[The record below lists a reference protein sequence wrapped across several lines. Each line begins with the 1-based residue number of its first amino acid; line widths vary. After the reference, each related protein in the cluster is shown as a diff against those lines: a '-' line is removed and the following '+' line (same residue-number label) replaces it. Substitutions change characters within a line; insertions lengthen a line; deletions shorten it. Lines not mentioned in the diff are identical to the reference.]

1 MLCCF
6 IKKLFGEENRNTV
19 RLGDSIWE
27 DDEKL
32 LMRRMQ
38 L

>member
-1 MLCCF
+1 MLWSF

-19 RLGDSIWE
+19 RLGESIWE

-38 L
+38 R